1 MQGTSIG
8 PNVLFGTR
16 DVACIIYRARG
27 ERVYVHLSSIES
39 SIDGLRITGPNVDTL
54 LADYRAA
61 WKQFST
67 ATLPL
72 SLPFYPFP
80 FCPPAFSRLPAMPA
94 FQFFSLFLFFF
105 FFFFFWSFV
114 SSLFLCLLLSLCRL
128 SSLCTRRHQSAGPI
142 GECFHPDESSRP
154 EARKEIGAD
163 FVFFWSG
170 RPPVGRFVSHDF
182 RNIGRASA
190 KFVSP

>member
-80 FCPPAFSRLPAMPA
+80 FCPPAFSRRPALPA
-94 FQFFSLFLFFF
+94 FQFFSLFFFF
-105 FFFFFWSFV
+105 FFFFFFGPSSPLFSSVSFCLSVGSPRSARGAIRALARSV
-114 SSLFLCLLLSLCRL
+114 SASIQ
-128 SSLCTRRHQSAGPI
+128 TRALAPRRGK
-142 GECFHPDESSRP
+142 R
-154 EARKEIGAD
+154 
-163 FVFFWSG
+163 
-170 RPPVGRFVSHDF
+170 
-182 RNIGRASA
+182 
-190 KFVSP
+190 